1 MTAAQLEQTP
11 PNPEVLLF
19 GIYDRLLAHDRAT
32 VNVVL
37 VPADADGQPDWAKAD
52 PANVE
57 NLPADEW
64 PADPKQASRAAV
76 IVDQIDGCDPETS
89 LLVFL
94 RKDGQPSV
102 EQIAG
107 PPADAEIAMLM
118 IGRDIGAKPPK
129 RKPSALSESL
139 AKLTADL
146 FPPPAANDNKPQAMT
161 AATDGLDFIDPTQW
175 HGKPIPSREWYV
187 EDLIPMRQVTIL
199 NGDAGVAKSLLAL
212 QIAASG
218 AMAVGAIGIEPAAGR
233 TVYIGAEDE
242 AAEFQRRLADIACA
256 NGKDFT
262 DLGDF
267 RLLSLADCDAL
278 ISVPDS
284 RGNMQATPLF
294 GKIIAFIREFRPRL
308 LVLDTAA
315 DLFGGDEIK
324 RGQVRQF
331 IADLRKVA
339 IGLDLAIILL
349 AHPSVQGM
357 QSGTGSS
364 GSTAWN
370 NSVRS
375 RLYLTKGD
383 KDADPDVRIL
393 KTMKSNYGKTG
404 DEIRLRWKDGT
415 FVIDDGRPT
424 IGAAIVNNKADRVF
438 RDLLSAI
445 NRTGERVAKTRGV
458 NYAPKVMAERPD
470 AEGLS
475 VKLLEGAMQRLMA
488 AGELKVVMEGPPTK
502 LRQRL
507 VLASEFFGAR
517 EG

>member
-199 NGDAGVAKSLLAL
+199 NGDGGVGKSLLAL

-349 AHPSVQGM
+349 AHPSVPGM
-357 QSGTGSS
+357 PSGPGSS
-364 GSTAWN
+364 GSPAGTHA
-370 NSVRS
+370 VRS
-375 RLYLTKGD
+375 RLYLTQ
-383 KDADPDVRIL
+383 A
-393 KTMKSNYGKTG
+393 
-404 DEIRLRWKDGT
+404 
-415 FVIDDGRPT
+415 GRPT
-424 IGAAIVNNKADRVF
+424 IGAPIVNNKADRVF